1 MEKQELQLLK
11 GFERDS
17 RWFHENINKLREQN
31 LTGKFVAVMDEKP
44 IASDNNIDIV
54 IETVEKEGKN
64 PAFVFI
70 EFVHP
75 KGFTLLL

>member
-17 RWFHENINKLREQN
+17 RWFHENIDKLREQN
-31 LTGKFVAVMDEKP
+31 FTGKFVAVANEKP
-44 IASDNNIDIV
+44 VASDRNIDIV
-54 IETVEKEGKN
+54 IKSVEKEGKN
-64 PAFVFI
+64 PAYIFI